1 MEVRFRTPKLRKQF
15 EKGKEA
21 IRAYGEEVGR
31 RYVQRINLIKS
42 TRDMDTLKKLPG
54 LRCHE
59 LKGDCMGQ
67 WAVNLNG
74 FYRLIFILEGQSPE
88 IICIEKVS
96 KHYGD

>member
-1 MEVRFRTPKLRKQF
+1 MEVRFRTPKLRKQY
-15 EKGKEA
+15 ENKKEA

-54 LRCHE
+54 LHCHE
-59 LKGDCMGQ
+59 LKGDHMGQ
-67 WAVNLNG
+67 WVVDLNG
-74 FYRLIFILEGQSPE
+74 FYRLIFILEGQSLE
-88 IICIEKVS
+88 IVCIKEVS